1 MAAAESN
8 ALMVQQLSR
17 QLYAVSEIAESLTL
31 RLLAMEERFEQLH
44 LNAMSAGSDPAPDKA
59 SQQLL
64 DDSGDRLRHLQ
75 GLLDEEAPGQVLE
88 LVTPAADEIEMASD
102 CVDESIS
109 DREELDDIEDEFE
122 PSLNETVYVDDP
134 QIEPA
139 HGQVNDQDDDDQ
151 DDNDQIDLLSA

>member
-17 QLYAVSEIAESLTL
+17 QLHAVSEIAESLTL

-44 LNAMSAGSDPAPDKA
+44 LNALSAGSEPAPDEA

-75 GLLDEEAPGQVLE
+75 GLLDEDAPGQVLE
-88 LVTPAADEIEMASD
+88 LVTPSADEMASG
-102 CVDESIS
+102 CVDEAIS
-109 DREELDDIEDEFE
+109 DREDLDELE

-134 QIEPA
+134 QIDPA
-139 HGQVNDQDDDDQ
+139 HDQLNDQHDDDQ
-151 DDNDQIDLLSA
+151 DENDQIDLLSA

>member
-17 QLYAVSEIAESLTL
+17 QLHAVSEIAESLTL
-31 RLLAMEERFEQLH
+31 RLLAIEERFEQLQ
-44 LNAMSAGSDPAPDKA
+44 LNALSAGSDPAPDEA

-75 GLLDEEAPGQVLE
+75 GLLDEDAPGQVLE
-88 LVTPAADEIEMASD
+88 LVTPSADEMASG
-102 CVDESIS
+102 CVDEAIS
-109 DREELDDIEDEFE
+109 DREDLDELE

-134 QIEPA
+134 QIDPA
-139 HGQVNDQDDDDQ
+139 HDQLNDQHDNDQDE
-151 DDNDQIDLLSA
+151 NDQIDLLSA

>member
-17 QLYAVSEIAESLTL
+17 QLHSVSEIAESLTL
-31 RLLAMEERFEQLH
+31 RLLAMEERFEHLH
-44 LNAMSAGSDPAPDKA
+44 LNALSDGSDPVADEA

-88 LVTPAADEIEMASD
+88 LVTPAADEIASVCVDDAISD
-102 CVDESIS
+102 CED
-109 DREELDDIEDEFE
+109 LDDIEDELE
-122 PSLNETVYVDDP
+122 PSLDETVYVDDP
-134 QIEPA
+134 QIDPVQDE
-139 HGQVNDQDDDDQ
+139 GNDQDDDDQ
-151 DDNDQIDLLSA
+151 IDLLSA

>member
-17 QLYAVSEIAESLTL
+17 QLHAVSEIAESLTL
-31 RLLAMEERFEQLH
+31 RLLAMEERFEQLQ
-44 LNAMSAGSDPAPDKA
+44 LNALSAGSDPAPDEA

-75 GLLDEEAPGQVLE
+75 GLLDEDAPGQVLE
-88 LVTPAADEIEMASD
+88 LVTPSADEMASG
-102 CVDESIS
+102 CVDEAIS
-109 DREELDDIEDEFE
+109 DREDLDELE

-134 QIEPA
+134 QIDPA
-139 HGQVNDQDDDDQ
+139 HDQLNDQHDNDQDE
-151 DDNDQIDLLSA
+151 NDQIDLLSA

>member
-17 QLYAVSEIAESLTL
+17 QLHAVSEIAESLTL
-31 RLLAMEERFEQLH
+31 RLLAMEERFEQLQ
-44 LNAMSAGSDPAPDKA
+44 LNALSAGSDPAPDEA

-75 GLLDEEAPGQVLE
+75 GLLDEDAPGQVLE
-88 LVTPAADEIEMASD
+88 LVTPSADEMASG
-102 CVDESIS
+102 CVDEAIS
-109 DREELDDIEDEFE
+109 DREDLDELE

-139 HGQVNDQDDDDQ
+139 HDQVDDQ
-151 DDNDQIDLLSA
+151 VDDDQIDLLSA

>member
-75 GLLDEEAPGQVLE
+75 GLLDEEAPGQVIE
-88 LVTPAADEIEMASD
+88 LVTPATDEMAAV
-102 CVDESIS
+102 CVDEAIS
-109 DREELDDIEDEFE
+109 DREDLNDIEDELE
-122 PSLNETVYVDDP
+122 SSLNETVYVDDP
-134 QIEPA
+134 QIDPA
-139 HGQVNDQDDDDQ
+139 HDEVNDQDDNDQ

>member
-17 QLYAVSEIAESLTL
+17 QLHAVSEIAESLTL
-31 RLLAMEERFEQLH
+31 RLLAMEERFEQLQ
-44 LNAMSAGSDPAPDKA
+44 LNALSAGSDPAPDEA

-75 GLLDEEAPGQVLE
+75 GLLDEDAPGQVLE
-88 LVTPAADEIEMASD
+88 LVTPSADEMASG
-102 CVDESIS
+102 CVDEAIS
-109 DREELDDIEDEFE
+109 DREDLDELE

-134 QIEPA
+134 QIDPA
-139 HGQVNDQDDDDQ
+139 HDQLNDQHDDDQDDNDQ

>member
-17 QLYAVSEIAESLTL
+17 QLHAVSEIAESLTL
-31 RLLAMEERFEQLH
+31 RLLAMEERFEQLQ
-44 LNAMSAGSDPAPDKA
+44 LNALSAGSDPAPDEA

-75 GLLDEEAPGQVLE
+75 GLLDEDAPGQVLE
-88 LVTPAADEIEMASD
+88 LMTPSADEMASG
-102 CVDESIS
+102 CVDEAIS
-109 DREELDDIEDEFE
+109 DREDLDELE

-134 QIEPA
+134 QIDPA
-139 HGQVNDQDDDDQ
+139 HDQLNDQHDNDQ
-151 DDNDQIDLLSA
+151 EDNDQIDLLSA

>member
-17 QLYAVSEIAESLTL
+17 QLHAVSEIAESLTL

-44 LNAMSAGSDPAPDKA
+44 LNALSDGSDPVPDEA

-75 GLLDEEAPGQVLE
+75 GLLDEEVPGQVLA
-88 LVTPAADEIEMASD
+88 LVTPTADELTSAY
-102 CVDESIS
+102 VDEVIS
-109 DREELDDIEDEFE
+109 DREDLNDLEDELE
-122 PSLNETVYVDDP
+122 PTLNDTVYVDDP
-134 QIEPA
+134 QIDPSRDE
-139 HGQVNDQDDDDQ
+139 VNDQDED
-151 DDNDQIDLLSA
+151 DQIDLLSA

>member
-17 QLYAVSEIAESLTL
+17 QLHAVSEIAESLTL
-31 RLLAMEERFEQLH
+31 RLLAMEERFEQLK
-44 LNAMSAGSDPAPDKA
+44 LNALSAGSDPAPDEA

-75 GLLDEEAPGQVLE
+75 GLLDEVAPGQVLE
-88 LVTPAADEIEMASD
+88 LVTPSADEMASG
-102 CVDESIS
+102 CVDEAIS
-109 DREELDDIEDEFE
+109 VREDLDELE

-134 QIEPA
+134 QIDPA
-139 HGQVNDQDDDDQ
+139 HDQLNDQDDNDQ

>member
-17 QLYAVSEIAESLTL
+17 QLHAVSEIAESLTL

-44 LNAMSAGSDPAPDKA
+44 LNALSAGSDPAPDEA

-75 GLLDEEAPGQVLE
+75 GLLDEDAPGQVLE
-88 LVTPAADEIEMASD
+88 LVTPSADEMASG
-102 CVDESIS
+102 CVDEAIS
-109 DREELDDIEDEFE
+109 DREDLDELE

-134 QIEPA
+134 QIDPA
-139 HGQVNDQDDDDQ
+139 HDQLNDQDE
-151 DDNDQIDLLSA
+151 NDQIDLLSA

>member
-17 QLYAVSEIAESLTL
+17 QLHAVSEIAESLTL

-44 LNAMSAGSDPAPDKA
+44 LNALSSGSDPAPDEA

-75 GLLDEEAPGQVLE
+75 GLLDEEAPGQVLA
-88 LVTPAADEIEMASD
+88 LVTPTVDELTST
-102 CVDESIS
+102 CVDEVIS
-109 DREELDDIEDEFE
+109 NREDLDDLEDELD
-122 PSLNETVYVDDP
+122 PTLNETVYVDDP

-139 HGQVNDQDDDDQ
+139 HNQVNDQDDDDQ
-151 DDNDQIDLLSA
+151 DENDQIDLLSA

>member
-17 QLYAVSEIAESLTL
+17 QLHAVSEIAESLTL
-31 RLLAMEERFEQLH
+31 RLLAMEERFEQLQ
-44 LNAMSAGSDPAPDKA
+44 LNALSAGSDPAPDEA

-75 GLLDEEAPGQVLE
+75 GLLDEDAPGQVLE
-88 LVTPAADEIEMASD
+88 LVTPSADEMASD
-102 CVDESIS
+102 SEDEDVS
-109 DREELDDIEDEFE
+109 DREDLDDIEDELE

-139 HGQVNDQDDDDQ
+139 HNQVNDQDDDDQ
-151 DDNDQIDLLSA
+151 DENDQIDLLSA